1 MGGGCPAGICTIRY
15 QWVRSPR
22 RRCCRASY
30 KHPNS
35 VSRWISSG
43 RAPEDVEAILARVLK
58 ELEKSMVNSDSAT
71 RLLALAP
78 FLFHRREVYW

>member
-1 MGGGCPAGICTIRY
+1 MVAARQAFARIAINGFGHRVAAVAGLLN
-15 QWVRSPR
+15 
-22 RRCCRASY
+22 

-35 VSRWISSG
+35 VSRWISAG

-71 RLLALAP
+71 RL
-78 FLFHRREVYW
+78 FDC